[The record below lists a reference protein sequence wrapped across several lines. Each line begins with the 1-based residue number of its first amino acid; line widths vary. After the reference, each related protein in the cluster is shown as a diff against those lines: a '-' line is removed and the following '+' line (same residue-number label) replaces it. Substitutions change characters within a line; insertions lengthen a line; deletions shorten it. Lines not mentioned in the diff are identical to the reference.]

1 MFTMPNGFLQE
12 KIVVG
17 KSREGD
23 SVPLA
28 FLLYSLCVCVCSFYI
43 LFVYVSVYNV
53 YTCTMCVILC
63 GGECE
68 GTERTSA
75 LLPDFSPFY

>member
-1 MFTMPNGFLQE
+1 MPNGFLQE

-17 KSREGD
+17 NSREGD
-23 SVPLA
+23 SVLLA
-28 FLLYSLCVCVCSFYI
+28 FLLYSLCVCVC
-43 LFVYVSVYNV
+43 VYNV

-63 GGECE
+63 GGEYE

-75 LLPDFSPFY
+75 LLPDFPPFY